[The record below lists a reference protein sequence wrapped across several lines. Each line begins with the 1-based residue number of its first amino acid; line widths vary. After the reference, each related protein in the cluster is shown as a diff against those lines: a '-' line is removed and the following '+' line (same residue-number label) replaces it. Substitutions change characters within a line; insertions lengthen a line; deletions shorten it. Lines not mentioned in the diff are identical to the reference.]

1 MEMLKIAIP
10 NKGRLSEKIYDLLNC
25 AGLVFPSKDERT
37 LQVIT
42 KDKKYSIIFVRTQDI
57 PMFVENGIADI
68 GFTGFDI
75 LTELKSNVDKI
86 MDLDVGYCEMVVA
99 VKEEDSYKTSMDL
112 PQNLKIATSFPNIAR
127 EYFEKLGK
135 NPKIIEVS
143 GATEITPRLGLSD
156 VVVDITSSG
165 STLKSNKLRIID
177 KILESTAI
185 VISNKNLSEEKQE
198 KTQVILRA
206 LKSVIDA
213 REKKYLMAHVPKAS
227 LDEIRAFLPGL
238 SSPTIMTLAGDDE
251 HVVMHVVVDAD
262 KVFNSIDKLKKLGG
276 QGILIMT
283 VDQMVR

>member
-37 LQVIT
+37 LQVTT

-75 LTELKSNVDKI
+75 LTELKADVDKI
-86 MDLDVGYCEMVVA
+86 MDLDFGYCEMVVA
-99 VKEEDSYKTSMDL
+99 VKEEDVYKTSADL

-177 KILESTAI
+177 KILESSAI
-185 VISNKNLSEEKQE
+185 VISNKNLSEDKKE
-198 KTQVILRA
+198 KTEVVLRA

-213 REKKYLMAHVPKAS
+213 REKKYLMAHVPKSS

-238 SSPTIMTLAGDDE
+238 SSPTIMTLAGDDNN
-251 HVVMHVVVDAD
+251 VVMHVVVDAE
-262 KVFNSIDKLKKLGG
+262 KVFDSIDKLKKLGG
-276 QGILIMT
+276 KGILIMT
-283 VDQMVR
+283 VDQMVK

>member
-37 LQVIT
+37 LQVTT

-86 MDLDVGYCEMVVA
+86 MDLDFGYCEMVVA
-99 VKEEDSYKTSMDL
+99 VKEEDVYKTSMDL

-185 VISNKNLSEEKQE
+185 VISNKTINAEKKE
-198 KTQVILRA
+198 KTEVLLRA

-213 REKKYLMAHVPKAS
+213 REKKYLMAHVPKSS
-227 LDEIRAFLPGL
+227 LEEIRAFLPGL

-262 KVFNSIDKLKKLGG
+262 KVFDSIDKLKKLGG